1 LLRIYE
7 MNIHELDDMAGNS
20 VFSNLRTEED
30 GSWTAVYGAFTLHS
44 ALQPIFSQDDE
55 GYLEIQAFEGLIR
68 PSRNGEW
75 VRPAEFFP
83 LVARE
88 DSAMIDSLCRTLHI
102 FNTGA
107 LRRTNAKLFVNFHP
121 GLFVT
126 DADIRRE
133 VELIKLAAREAGM
146 SPDRIVCEITQKQND
161 TADMLAHFVAEL
173 RQHGFRIAIDE
184 YGADER
190 DSLRLKLMK
199 PDYVKFEADWVKE
212 FLENSAG
219 SALLRVMVN
228 QFKEQGI
235 LTIFEGLEDL
245 RQVDLS
251 RNLHVPLVQGYALAR
266 PQIAPTTFNEEFPES
281 AAPTP
286 ASLKS
291 GADLERYNP
300 DVHLPK
306 AATVSYNPVA
316 RRTTAF
322 GKRTR

>member
-1 LLRIYE
+1 
-7 MNIHELDDMAGNS
+7 MAGNS
-20 VFSNLRTEED
+20 VFSNLRNEDD
-30 GSWTAVYGAFTLHS
+30 GSWTATYGPFTLHS
-44 ALQPIFSQDDE
+44 ALQPIFSQDQE

-68 PSRNGEW
+68 PSRGGDP

-83 LVARE
+83 QVARQ

-107 LRRTNAKLFVNFHP
+107 LRRQNARLFVNFHP

-146 SPDRIVCEITQKQND
+146 TPDRIVCEIAQKEND
-161 TADMLAHFVAEL
+161 SHDMLAHFVGEL

-190 DSLRLKLMK
+190 DATRLKLMR

-219 SALLRVMVN
+219 SALLRHMVKT
-228 QFKEQGI
+228 FLEQGI
-235 LTIFEGLEDL
+235 LTIFEGLEDQ
-245 RQVDLS
+245 RQVDICG
-251 RNLHVPLVQGYALAR
+251 NLQVPLLQGYALAR
-266 PQIAPTTFNEEFPES
+266 PQIAPTAFNDEFPES
-281 AAPTP
+281 IAPARAMP
-286 ASLKS
+286 KA

-300 DVHLPK
+300 DVHMPK
-306 AATVSYNPVA
+306 TASPAYGSLARKSAT
-316 RRTTAF
+316 F

>member
-1 LLRIYE
+1 
-7 MNIHELDDMAGNS
+7 MAGNS
-20 VFSNLRTEED
+20 VFSNLRNEDD
-30 GSWTAVYGAFTLHS
+30 GSWTATYGPFTLHS
-44 ALQPIFSQDDE
+44 ALQPIFSQDQE

-68 PSRNGEW
+68 PTRNGEP

-83 LVARE
+83 QVARQ

-107 LRRTNAKLFVNFHP
+107 LRRQNAKLFVNFHP

-133 VELIKLAAREAGM
+133 VELIKLAVREAGM
-146 SPDRIVCEITQKQND
+146 TPDRIVCEIAQKEND
-161 TADMLAHFVAEL
+161 SHDMLAHFVTEL

-190 DSLRLKLMK
+190 DATRLKLMR

-219 SALLRVMVN
+219 SALLRHMVKT
-228 QFKEQGI
+228 FLEQGI
-235 LTIFEGLEDL
+235 LTIFEGLEDQ
-245 RQVDLS
+245 RQVDICG
-251 RNLHVPLVQGYALAR
+251 NLQVPLLQGYALAR
-266 PQIAPTTFNEEFPES
+266 PQIAPTTFNDEFPES
-281 AAPTP
+281 N
-286 ASLKS
+286 ASAHPLLKS
-291 GADLERYNP
+291 SADLERYNP
-300 DVHLPK
+300 EVHMPK
-306 AATVSYNPVA
+306 ATSPAYSVAGRKSAT
-316 RRTTAF
+316 F

>member
-1 LLRIYE
+1 
-7 MNIHELDDMAGNS
+7 MAGNS
-20 VFSNLRTEED
+20 VFSNLRNEED

-44 ALQPIFSQDDE
+44 ALQPIFSQDE
-55 GYLEIQAFEGLIR
+55 NGYLEIQAFEGLIR

-83 LVARE
+83 LVAKE

-107 LRRTNAKLFVNFHP
+107 LHRAHAKLFVNFTP
-121 GLFVT
+121 GLFVSE
-126 DADIRRE
+126 ADIRRE
-133 VELIKLAAREAGM
+133 VELIKLAVREAGM
-146 SPDRIVCEITQKQND
+146 TPERIVCEITQKKSD
-161 TADMLAHFVAEL
+161 SADMQARFVAVL

-184 YGADER
+184 YGADEGDR
-190 DSLRLKLMK
+190 ERQQLLR

-228 QFKEQGI
+228 QFSEQGV

-251 RNLHVPLVQGYALAR
+251 RNLNVPLVQGYALAR
-266 PQIAPTTFNEEFPES
+266 PQVAPTTFNEEFPES
-281 AAPTP
+281 DIGARTMPRAA
-286 ASLKS
+286 
-291 GADLERYNP
+291 ADLERYNP
-300 DVHLPK
+300 DMHLPK
-306 AATVSYNPVA
+306 AAPVTFSPLQRKTA
-316 RRTTAF
+316 AF
-322 GKRTR
+322 GKRLR